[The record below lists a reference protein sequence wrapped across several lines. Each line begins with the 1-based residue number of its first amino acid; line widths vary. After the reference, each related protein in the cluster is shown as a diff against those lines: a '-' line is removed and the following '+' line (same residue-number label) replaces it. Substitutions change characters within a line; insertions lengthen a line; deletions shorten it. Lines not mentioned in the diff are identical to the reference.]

1 VGVTEAR
8 RGDWVEL
15 MKLVVIT
22 ATGDRPG
29 RGHEDVASTA
39 LGAGCRAIQIRDKEM
54 PDRDFVELS
63 RRIRAECERAGALLF
78 INDRVDVAAAAGCD
92 GVHLGV
98 SDLEVADA
106 RGILG
111 PEAIIGY
118 SPEGIEDARA
128 AVEAGADYL
137 GIGPVYE
144 TPSKDDAGEPIGL
157 EGLSV
162 FCHEVAV
169 PVVAIGGIT
178 AENAGRALAAGAVG
192 VAVMSAITSAPDVA
206 EAAGRILEKI
216 D

>member
-1 VGVTEAR
+1 VTEASR
-8 RGDWVEL
+8 ADWVEL

-22 ATGDRPG
+22 ATGDGPG
-29 RGHEDVASTA
+29 QGHEDVTSKA
-39 LGAGCRAIQIRDKEM
+39 LGAGCRAIQLRDKEM
-54 PDRDFVELS
+54 PDRDFVELA

-78 INDRVDVAAAAGCD
+78 INDRVDAAAAAGCD

-157 EGLSV
+157 EGLSLY
-162 FCHEVAV
+162 CREVAV

>member
-1 VGVTEAR
+1 VAEAR
-8 RGDWVEL
+8 RADWVEL

-22 ATGDRPG
+22 ATGGRSG
-29 RGHEDVASTA
+29 RGHEDVAGTA
-39 LGAGCRAIQIRDKEM
+39 LGAGCRAIQLRDKEM
-54 PDRDFVELS
+54 EDRDFVALA
-63 RRIRAECERAGALLF
+63 RMIGAECERAGALLL
-78 INDRVDVAAAAGCD
+78 INDRVDVAAAAECD

-98 SDLEVADA
+98 CDLGVADA

-118 SPEGIEDARA
+118 SPEGIKDARA
-128 AVEAGADYL
+128 GVKAGADYL

-162 FCHEVAV
+162 YCREVAV

-192 VAVMSAITSAPDVA
+192 VAVMSAVTLAPDVA
-206 EAAGRILEKI
+206 EAAGSILEKI
-216 D
+216 S

>member
-1 VGVTEAR
+1 VTEAR

-22 ATGDRPG
+22 ATGGKPG
-29 RGHEDVASTA
+29 RGHEDIARSA
-39 LGAGCRAIQIRDKEM
+39 LLAWCRAIQIRDKEM
-54 PDRDFVELS
+54 PDHDFVELA
-63 RRIRAECERAGALLF
+63 RGIGAECERAGALLF
-78 INDRVDVAAAAGCD
+78 INDRVDVAAAVRCN

-118 SPEGIEDARA
+118 SPEGIEDARV
-128 AVEAGADYL
+128 AVKAGADYL

-157 EGLSV
+157 EGLS
-162 FCHEVAV
+162 FYCREVAV

-178 AENAGRALAAGAVG
+178 SENAGRALAAGAVG

>member
-1 VGVTEAR
+1 
-8 RGDWVEL
+8 

-22 ATGDRPG
+22 ATGGKPG
-29 RGHEDVASTA
+29 RWHEDVARSA

-54 PDRDFVELS
+54 PGRDFVELA
-63 RRIRAECERAGALLF
+63 RRIGAECGRAGALLF

-98 SDLEVADA
+98 SDLEVGDA

-111 PEAIIGY
+111 PEVIIGY

-128 AVEAGADYL
+128 AVKAGADYL

-157 EGLSV
+157 EGLSLY
-162 FCHEVAV
+162 CHEVAV

-178 AENAGRALAAGAVG
+178 SENAGRALAAGAVG

-206 EAAGRILEKI
+206 EAAGRILEII